1 MSDKAFCHHELL
13 LAFTKILSNPFLPAT
28 SQGTF
33 FQRHRRLAYPLTMV
47 NSLQVLMVV
56 GSRIEAELIVGRLKS
71 SGVSAFISADD
82 EGGMNLALQPGR
94 VRILVLQEHA
104 DKARRTISEFN
115 SENKPTN
122 EPTRFHKWLWKMLG
136 GKIPS

>member
-1 MSDKAFCHHELL
+1 MDTSFEVLL
-13 LAFTKILSNPFLPAT
+13 
-28 SQGTF
+28 
-33 FQRHRRLAYPLTMV
+33 
-47 NSLQVLMVV
+47 VV

-104 DKARRTISEFN
+104 DKARRTMRDL
-115 SENKPTN
+115 KP
-122 EPTRFHKWLWKMLG
+122 EKKPLKAASRFQKWLWKMLG
-136 GKIPS
+136 GEIPS